1 MLPPPPSANVSADFA
16 IYRMET
22 SSDIKRFMH
31 TRIDNMRP
39 ARSLALVSICFV
51 ALVLGS
57 CAKDINARGNLPPE
71 EALSQLAPG
80 EQTRQDVQLILG
92 TPSHVASFGGE
103 TWYYISALTTQYAFY
118 SVEELE
124 RDVYAL
130 QFDERGILQ
139 EVKTYGLGDGEEI
152 QMVERETPT
161 MGREFS
167 LIEQLIGNLGRFDR
181 GRPEAGP

>member
-1 MLPPPPSANVSADFA
+1 MT
-16 IYRMET
+16 T
-22 SSDIKRFMH
+22 SI
-31 TRIDNMRP
+31 
-39 ARSLALVSICFV
+39 SIGSRLRAGAYCAV
-51 ALVLGS
+51 CLTGLVLGG

-71 EALSQLAPG
+71 QALSQLTPG

-92 TPSHVASFGGE
+92 TPSHVASFGDE

-118 SVEELE
+118 AVEELE

-130 QFDERGILQ
+130 TFDERGILQ
-139 EVKTYGLGDGEEI
+139 KVDRLGLQDGEEI
-152 QMVERETPT
+152 QVVERETPT

>member
-1 MLPPPPSANVSADFA
+1 MKTSNSISKHLRSGALFA
-16 IYRMET
+16 VCL
-22 SSDIKRFMH
+22 
-31 TRIDNMRP
+31 
-39 ARSLALVSICFV
+39 AGLALS
-51 ALVLGS
+51 G
-57 CAKDINARGNLPPE
+57 CAKDINARGNLPPD

-92 TPSHVASFGGE
+92 TPSHVASFGDE

-118 SVEELE
+118 AVEELE

-130 QFDERGILQ
+130 TFDERGILQ
-139 EVKTYGLGDGEEI
+139 KVDRLGLQDGEEV
-152 QMVERETPT
+152 QVVDRETPT